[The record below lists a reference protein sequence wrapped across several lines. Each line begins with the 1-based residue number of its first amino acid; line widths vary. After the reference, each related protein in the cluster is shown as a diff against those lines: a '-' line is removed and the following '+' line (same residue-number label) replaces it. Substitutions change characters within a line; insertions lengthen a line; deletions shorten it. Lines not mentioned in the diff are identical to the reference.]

1 MQCWLILSRWYIN
14 WIKGHNM
21 SESAVTLGRIQTEF
35 NCLYGTKEMLKRLT
49 LADRTKELSRICAR
63 EGVSFK
69 GFSYL
74 ERALL
79 GGV

>member
-1 MQCWLILSRWYIN
+1 
-14 WIKGHNM
+14 M
-21 SESAVTLGRIQTEF
+21 SESAVTLGRIQVEF

-79 GGV
+79 GGCIT